1 MKDNELTLVNDLVES
16 NYQLGVCKTQIDML
30 VDIVYMKA
38 EKIGKHERKY
48 GYEMEDVNID
58 GSTILAIFRKHYPQR
73 ILDLFKDKPEEGDAV
88 GTD

>member
-1 MKDNELTLVNDLVES
+1 MNDNELTLVNDLVES

-38 EKIGKHERKY
+38 EKIGKNDRKY
-48 GYEMEDVNID
+48 GYEIEDVKVD
-58 GSTILAIFRKHYPQR
+58 GSTILAIFHQRYPQR